1 MANPIT
7 PVFFKNQAAFRK
19 WLEKNHNQE
28 SELLVGFY
36 KVNSGKANMSWSQ
49 SVDEALSFGW
59 IDGIRRSIDEDSYC
73 IRFTPRKPDSIWSE
87 INIKKA
93 EKLIE
98 QGLMNSRGL
107 ELFMN
112 RKPAN
117 ARLYSYENK
126 PDVLPPEFE
135 KIFRLNSNAWEF
147 FSSSSTSYKKTI
159 YFWILSA
166 KQESTRLARLNKLI
180 SESENKKRVF

>member
-1 MANPIT
+1 MN
-7 PVFFKNQAAFRK
+7 PVFLKNQAAFRK
-19 WLEKNHNQE
+19 WLEKNHNLE

-59 IDGIRRSIDEDSYC
+59 IDGIRRSIDGDSYC

-87 INIKKA
+87 VNIKKA

-98 QGLMNSRGL
+98 QGLMHDKGL

-117 ARLYSYENK
+117 SRLYSYENK
-126 PDVLPPEFE
+126 PEALPPEYE
-135 KIFRLNSNAWEF
+135 KIFRMNSSAWEY
-147 FSSSSTSYKKTI
+147 FSSLSTSYKKTI

-180 SESENKKRVF
+180 SESEKKKRIF

>member
-1 MANPIT
+1 MN

-19 WLEKNHNQE
+19 WLEKNHSLE

-59 IDGIRRSIDEDSYC
+59 IDGIRRSIDGDRYC

-98 QGLMNSRGL
+98 QGLMHDKGL
-107 ELFMN
+107 ELFRN

-126 PDVLPPEFE
+126 PEAIPPEYE
-135 KIFRLNSNAWEF
+135 KIFRMNSSAWEF
-147 FSSSSTSYKKTI
+147 FSDLSISYKKTI
-159 YFWILSA
+159 YYWILSA

-180 SESENKKRVF
+180 NESEKKKRIF

>member
-1 MANPIT
+1 MD

-19 WLEKNHNQE
+19 WLEKNHSLE

-36 KVNSGKANMSWSQ
+36 KVDSGKANMSWSQ

-59 IDGIRRSIDEDSYC
+59 IDGVRRSIDKDSYC
-73 IRFTPRKPDSIWSE
+73 IRFSPRKPDSIWSE

-98 QGLMNSRGL
+98 QGLMHDKGR
-107 ELFMN
+107 ELFLN

-117 ARLYSYENK
+117 TSLYSYENK
-126 PDVLPPEFE
+126 PEILPPEYE
-135 KIFRLNSNAWEF
+135 KLFRMNSAAWEY
-147 FSSSSTSYKKTI
+147 FSALSQSYKRTL

-180 SESENKKRVF
+180 SESEMKKRVF